1 MYNRI
6 YVGFTESWWMMEI
19 NKRKIMGITIL
30 SMNNASIY
38 LDEKFKSAKPD
49 DPKYDSSLV
58 ISASVLRAITC
69 ELCIKAIL
77 DNQGLNIKENKYQI
91 HKLDK
96 LFKYVKLDTQNI
108 IIKETQKLFDKN
120 LKKYSKKHLYI
131 DFWKELKEI
140 SNIFVKMRYFYE
152 IQLCGN
158 DNILF
163 NYGFLISLQEA
174 LCEYIAPI
182 I

>member
-1 MYNRI
+1 
-6 YVGFTESWWMMEI
+6 MEI

-77 DNQGLNIKENKYQI
+77 DNQGLNIKENKYQKYLL
-91 HKLDK
+91 KL
-96 LFKYVKLDTQNI
+96 
-108 IIKETQKLFDKN
+108 IKDKN
-120 LKKYSKKHLYI
+120 VQLKI
-131 DFWKELKEI
+131 FRKEI
-140 SNIFVKMRYFYE
+140 YYYGSNNGIRK
-152 IQLCGN
+152 
-158 DNILF
+158 
-163 NYGFLISLQEA
+163 
-174 LCEYIAPI
+174 
-182 I
+182 

>member
-1 MYNRI
+1 M
-6 YVGFTESWWMMEI
+6 
-19 NKRKIMGITIL
+19 MGITIL

-38 LDEKFKSAKPD
+38 LDEKFKSAKTN
-49 DPKYDSSLV
+49 DPKYDNSLV

-77 DNQGLNIKENKYQI
+77 DNQGLNIEENKYQI
-91 HKLDK
+91 HNLDR
-96 LFKYVKLDTQNI
+96 LFKYVKLDTQNTV
-108 IIKETQKLFDKN
+108 IKETQKLFDRN
-120 LKKYSKKHLYI
+120 LKKYSKRNDLYI

-152 IQLCGN
+152 IQLYGN
-158 DNILF
+158 NTILF
-163 NYGFLISLQEA
+163 NYGFLISFQEA
-174 LCEYIAPI
+174 LCKYIAPI